1 MEVAL
6 SDNEQRN
13 LRAEGVIT
21 EQEVAL
27 QIGDIIVAENVTT
40 RDRRVVRK
48 VVGNVQEGRR
58 ILKD

>member
-6 SDNEQRN
+6 SDNEQRA
-13 LRAEGVIT
+13 LRAEGVIND
-21 EQEVAL
+21 QEVAL
-27 QIGDIIVAENVTT
+27 QMGDIIVAENVTT
-40 RDRRVVRK
+40 RDRRVVRR

>member
-6 SDNEQRN
+6 SDNDQRN
-13 LRAEGVIT
+13 LRAEGVIN

-27 QIGDIIVAENVTT
+27 QIGDLIVAENVTT
-40 RDRRVVRK
+40 RDRRVVRR

>member
-6 SDNEQRN
+6 SDSEQRN
-13 LRAEGVIT
+13 LRAEGVIN

-27 QIGDIIVAENVTT
+27 QIGDLIVAENVTT
-40 RDRRVVRK
+40 RDRRVVRR

>member
-6 SDNEQRN
+6 SDTEQRN
-13 LRAEGVIT
+13 MRAEGVIT
-21 EQEVAL
+21 EQEVAI
-27 QIGDIIVAENVTT
+27 QVGDIVVAENVVT